1 MSLIAAIGD
10 DARLAGYA
18 LAGVQVHAAGD
29 DGAVREAWER
39 LPDEVGCVLLT
50 AAARAALG
58 RVSTSDRP
66 GLGRGA
72 GLTLEAAA

>member
-18 LAGVQVHAAGD
+18 LSGVQVHAAGD

-58 RVSTSDRP
+58 SRVDER
-66 GLGRGA
+66 A
-72 GLTLEAAA
+72 GLVWAVVPD